1 MSGNQN
7 SATNMPEFLR
17 KIIVH
22 LKRKPQ
28 TIPMLALVIAFLIY
42 SLNLTN
48 ISHTT
53 SRIQGSGMGL
63 YGFITMLLSML
74 SFVCFTNAYP
84 NRKPINKPMF
94 ILMLVMIGIIIF
106 ADIQYRGLIHTALNR
121 AENPIAMEPY
131 IDAAYKMLFTHI
143 CTLIISVV
151 LILIMPVYA
160 RALRSIR
167 TSIDVEDNGGL
178 AEIDISG
185 EN

>member
-1 MSGNQN
+1 MSDSSKGA
-7 SATNMPEFLR
+7 STMPEFLR
-17 KIIVH
+17 KIVVH

-28 TIPMLALVIAFLIY
+28 TIPMLVLVIAFLIY

-74 SFVCFTNAYP
+74 SFVCFSNAYP
-84 NRKPINKPMF
+84 SRKPINKPMF

-106 ADIQYRGLIHTALNR
+106 ADIQYRGLIHTALTR

-131 IDAAYKMLFTHI
+131 IDAAFKMLFSHI
-143 CTLIISVV
+143 LTLIIGVV

-160 RALRSIR
+160 KMIRSIK

-178 AEIDISG
+178 GEIDISG

>member
-1 MSGNQN
+1 MNQN
-7 SATNMPEFLR
+7 TAKMPEFLR

-28 TIPMLALVIAFLIY
+28 TIPLLAMIIAFLIY

-53 SRIQGSGMGL
+53 SRIQGYGMGL

-94 ILMLVMIGIIIF
+94 IIMLVMIGIIIF
-106 ADIQYRGLIHTALNR
+106 TDLQYRGLIHTALTR
-121 AENPIAMEPY
+121 AENPIAMENY
-131 IDAAYKMLFTHI
+131 ISAAYNMLLTHVI
-143 CTLIISVV
+143 TLGITVA
-151 LILIMPVYA
+151 LILSMPVYA
-160 RALRSIR
+160 KAIR
-167 TSIDVEDNGGL
+167 GIKTSIEVEDNGKL
-178 AEIDISG
+178 DEIELSD
-185 EN
+185 N